1 MSDHDQESQSRWLEA
16 IGHRIAELKE
26 GIGATT
32 QRFERIA
39 AIKDELESIRKS
51 IWERNR
57 FWANRDKLK
66 EIQVQFESLD

>member
-57 FWANRDKLK
+57 VLGQPRQVERDSGP
-66 EIQVQFESLD
+66 I